1 MSEYQRNIFVEN
13 VVELTGNK
21 DYVDE
26 ALAALKD
33 DKGKVDFS
41 RIIPIYK
48 DKKDLP
54 MDRKMNDAL
63 NVWLDKHKDEIDK
76 DEYIRAIKFTGRTRE
91 KAYEFKELS
100 NDELNAIKSSNKVDE
115 LLNKAEDFINK
126 IKEKILFNGFFARV
140 GAWGTCSQPI
150 DQKVNGCRI
159 TFYSVNTPALKVFE
173 KLSTMFPN
181 IKVVYT
187 YKYKFECKGKKDK
200 YECNRV
206 TYKNGKEDIVEQKT
220 NTIVSDHNLI
230 RQFVTIGK

>member
-63 NVWLDKHKDEIDK
+63 NVWLDEHKEEINR
-76 DEYIRAIKFTGRTRE
+76 DEYIKAIRFAGLTRE
-91 KAYEFKELS
+91 MAYEFKELS
-100 NDELNAIKSSNKVDE
+100 NDELNAIKSSNKVNDMLKIADNFIS
-115 LLNKAEDFINK
+115 LLKGKDI
-126 IKEKILFNGFFARV
+126 FNGYIFRSV
-140 GAWGTCSQPI
+140 AWGTYTQPI
-150 DQKVNGCRI
+150 KQKVDGCKI

-181 IKVVYT
+181 IRVVYT
-187 YKYKFECKGKKDK
+187 YKYKFECEGKRDK
-200 YECNRV
+200 YECNMV
-206 TYKNGKEDIVEQKT
+206 TYKDGKEKIVEQKT
-220 NTIVSDHNLI
+220 NTIESDQDLI